1 MKIYQ
6 ESTITPLVLILD
18 LFQSSKKLEASEA
31 FFDAHKP
38 FSKVKKKN
46 RKPKLP
52 VFHKEIEFIKTFYQ
66 TLKPFY
72 Y

>member
-38 FSKVKKKN
+38 FSKVKKKQEAETSCF
-46 RKPKLP
+46 P
-52 VFHKEIEFIKTFYQ
+52 
-66 TLKPFY
+66 
-72 Y
+72 

>member
-38 FSKVKKKN
+38 FSKVKKK
-46 RKPKLP
+46 KQEAETSCFP
-52 VFHKEIEFIKTFYQ
+52 
-66 TLKPFY
+66 
-72 Y
+72 